1 MNKSN
6 IIDYI
11 YIKNLHGYKN
21 IKIDFDSPYLILLSE
36 NGQGKSTILRIIESC
51 LTLEIKNL
59 ENIKF
64 DSISIKFTNSN
75 EVAILKKVD
84 LDFEYRSR
92 AYDFFRSK
100 LSENEFKLLKSYI
113 GKNKNPEEVL
123 SYIRKLSAPNRIS
136 IPSIAIREL
145 IEDHDKIIGNEQIN
159 SFKDLIKKNF
169 TKKVLYLPTYR
180 RIEQLMEEFN
190 VENIKDK
197 NIQFGLQD
205 VKIRIE
211 EIRKNI
217 LSSSNDTMSRIN
229 SEILKKLINGLKIND
244 EELKIIKENKDDI
257 DLLLNRFGKNL
268 TEDEKYKIKTTTLR
282 NDSEKSDP
290 ALIYFISKMFNGFFE
305 QRKKDQAL
313 KDFSETCSKYFVNKT
328 MEYDENSI
336 NISVNLIQNDIVCND
351 EIPLEDLSSGEKQIV
366 SLFSKLFLEEEKEYF
381 ILFDEPELS
390 LSVEWQKMLLK
401 DVLKAT
407 SCHMLLCMTHSPFIF
422 DELEDI
428 TCDLNDFFLENAE
441 TIKND

>member
-11 YIKNLHGYKN
+11 YIENLHGYKS

-36 NGQGKSTILRIIESC
+36 NGQGKSTILRIIKSC
-51 LTLEIKNL
+51 LSLELKNL

-64 DSISIKFTNSN
+64 EKIIIKFT
-75 EVAILKKVD
+75 ETEEKAILKKED
-84 LDFEYRSR
+84 LDFEFSSH
-92 AYDFFRSK
+92 AYDFIKRRLPETDFNK
-100 LSENEFKLLKSYI
+100 VIYLVEKNHNYEYI
-113 GKNKNPEEVL
+113 IDFIKNTP
-123 SYIRKLSAPNRIS
+123 SAKRFN
-136 IPSIAIREL
+136 IPAGAIREL
-145 IEDHDKIIGNEQIN
+145 ISERQKIIENENINRFTQIIEN
-159 SFKDLIKKNF
+159 NFKKEI
-169 TKKVLYLPTYR
+169 LYLPTYR
-180 RIEQLMEEFN
+180 RIEQLMEDLN
-190 VENIKDK
+190 SDIIKDK

-205 VKIRIE
+205 VKNRIE

-244 EELKIIKENKDDI
+244 EELKIIEDNKKDI

-268 TEDEKYKIKTTTLR
+268 TDEEKRKIKKATFK
-282 NDSEKSDP
+282 NNSEKNDP

-313 KDFSETCSKYFVNKT
+313 KNFTETCTKYFNNKT
-328 MEYDENSI
+328 MNYDENSI
-336 NISVNLIQNDIVCND
+336 NVSVNLIQNKIVCED

-401 DVLKAT
+401 DVLTAP

-422 DELEDI
+422 DNLEEI
-428 TCDLNDFFLENAE
+428 TCDLNDFFLENME
-441 TIKND
+441 ISEND